1 MQDNISSVLHNLA
14 PGQWAKILEQD
25 FKQNKITTIGQLANL
40 DAKTVGKLKGVK
52 PPKQQTVK
60 LALTAYHNKIKKEEN
75 TFRKGTPVQE
85 ETSQEE
91 EERIKEEFFSRPSP
105 SPTDMAVDL
114 DSASEAKEKMSN
126 NITENVTGDII
137 VEKEKEDSTLE
148 KEESVTTLSSTKE
161 ESKTV
166 VVVEEENLSKETSGE
181 DEPMGKTAEQGNA
194 ILAEESPEDN
204 DQIPADEGAVKFIP
218 ETQSMSPAVES
229 SEASSEL
236 KISDE
241 NASELVKPTM
251 INDDEAD
258 EGQNME
264 TNEGSDDTEQGKEAA
279 TNRDDENKE
288 EEAQEQ
294 SSDITDN
301 EEEKKELDLT
311 NIMAVMNNT
320 DLDLSSLP
328 TWTLVELYGKFSF
341 HQREVDQFKE
351 NLSKIIFG
359 RIK

>member
-1 MQDNISSVLHNLA
+1 M
-14 PGQWAKILEQD
+14 GQ
-25 FKQNKITTIGQLANL
+25 
-40 DAKTVGKLKGVK
+40 LKGVK

-60 LALTAYHNKIKKEEN
+60 LALAAYHNKIKKEEN

-126 NITENVTGDII
+126 NITENVPGDPI
-137 VEKEKEDSTLE
+137 VEKEKEDSVIE
-148 KEESVTTLSSTKE
+148 KEESVTTLSSTIE

-166 VVVEEENLSKETSGE
+166 VAVEKENLAQETSGK
-181 DEPMGKTAEQGNA
+181 DEPMIETTDQGNA

-204 DQIPADEGAVKFIP
+204 NQTPAEETAVKFIP

-229 SEASSEL
+229 SEASTEHNNR
-236 KISDE
+236 DE

-251 INDDEAD
+251 INDDEAG
-258 EGQNME
+258 EGPNME
-264 TNEGSDDTEQGKEAA
+264 TNEGCDDTEQGKEAA
-279 TNRDDENKE
+279 TNRDEESKE
-288 EEAQEQ
+288 EEAKEQ
-294 SSDITDN
+294 SCDIIDE

-320 DLDLSSLP
+320 ELDLSSLP

-341 HQREVDQFKE
+341 HQREVEQFKE
-351 NLSKIIFG
+351 NISKIIFG

>member
-1 MQDNISSVLHNLA
+1 M
-14 PGQWAKILEQD
+14 GQ
-25 FKQNKITTIGQLANL
+25 
-40 DAKTVGKLKGVK
+40 LKGVK

-60 LALTAYHNKIKKEEN
+60 LALAAYHNKIKKEEN

-114 DSASEAKEKMSN
+114 DSASEAKEKISN
-126 NITENVTGDII
+126 NTTENVPGDSI
-137 VEKEKEDSTLE
+137 VEKEKEDSALE
-148 KEESVTTLSSTKE
+148 KEESVTTLSNAKE
-161 ESKTV
+161 ESKTAV
-166 VVVEEENLSKETSGE
+166 TVEKENLAQETSGK
-181 DEPMGKTAEQGNA
+181 DEPMIKTTEQGNA

-204 DQIPADEGAVKFIP
+204 DQTPAEETTVKFIP

-229 SEASSEL
+229 SEASTEHNNH
-236 KISDE
+236 DE

-251 INDDEAD
+251 INDDDEAV
-258 EGQNME
+258 EEQNME
-264 TNEGSDDTEQGKEAA
+264 TDEGCDDTEQGKEAA
-279 TNRDDENKE
+279 TNRDEESKE
-288 EEAQEQ
+288 EEAKEQ
-294 SSDITDN
+294 SCDIIDE

-320 DLDLSSLP
+320 ELDLSSLP

-341 HQREVDQFKE
+341 HQREVEQFKE
-351 NLSKIIFG
+351 NISKIIFG